1 MAGSRKPPSIRMLWG
16 LAKSPEL
23 QLSDEDLYALVSRE
37 TGKES
42 LRKLSQSE
50 LGAMVRILQ
59 NMKDGVRRQNGGK
72 RTDEGGVPETAAQ
85 RRKIYTL
92 CAELG
97 WNRDERRVNGM
108 AKRMFG
114 VERLEW
120 LTPAQCA
127 ALIEALK
134 SMAARQR
141 REGIYAGRE
150 NQ

>member
-1 MAGSRKPPSIRMLWG
+1 MAGSRRPPSIRTLWG

-23 QLSDEDLYALVSRE
+23 RMEDEDLYALVYRE

-50 LGAMVRILQ
+50 LTKVVRALQ
-59 NMKDGVRRQNGGK
+59 DMKDSARRAEGRK
-72 RTDEGGVPETAAQ
+72 RTDEGGVPETSAQ

-92 CAELG
+92 CAALG
-97 WNRDERRVNGM
+97 WSRDERRVNGM

-120 LTPAQCA
+120 LTPGQCA

-134 SMAARQR
+134 AMAARKEEQ
-141 REGIYAGRE
+141 GMG
-150 NQ
+150 